1 MIAHIIA
8 IGKVQGV
15 GFRFTVQQ
23 KAISLGIT
31 GWVKNLADGSVEME
45 VEGTKEQL
53 NIFIQSLK
61 KGLNPF
67 VKINDLQIERIEE
80 TKDYKKFRVLY

>member
-8 IGKVQGV
+8 TGKVQGV

-23 KAISLGIT
+23 KAISLEIT
-31 GWVKNLADGSVEME
+31 GWVKNLPDGTVEIE
-45 VEGTKEQL
+45 AEGTKEQL
-53 NIFIQSLK
+53 DKFIQTMK

-67 VKINDLQIERIEE
+67 IKIKELHVEITDEL
-80 TKDYKKFRVLY
+80 KGYKNFRVLY

>member
-15 GFRFTVQQ
+15 GFRFTIQQ

-31 GWVKNLADGSVEME
+31 GWVKNLADGTVEI
-45 VEGTKEQL
+45 VAEGTKDEL
-53 NIFIQSLK
+53 NILINSMK

-67 VKINDLQIERIEE
+67 IKIDDLRVEI
-80 TKDYKKFRVLY
+80 TDDSKGFKKFKVLY

>member
-8 IGKVQGV
+8 TGKVQGV

-31 GWVKNLADGSVEME
+31 GWVKNLADGSVEIE
-45 VEGTKEQL
+45 AESTSEQL

-61 KGLNPF
+61 KESNPF
-67 VKINDLQIERIEE
+67 IKINDLHIEM
-80 TKDYKKFRVLY
+80 KDGLKGYKKFRVLY